1 VYLSHLRRASHRA
14 FSFTSARA
22 APRRRSII
30 TWWHRLRPAARNTCY
45 FLAGAT
51 SHSSSAGEGEGG
63 SRENRQYDRRIGA
76 LQNRENE
83 LWESNNHAA
92 GAAAAAATQ
101 RQTAFVTSVQ
111 QQTKHA
117 ISEYSNDFRHVF
129 DIRVL
134 DVTDAWRAGYWF
146 SAPALLVIT
155 STYDVMFLPLSVRL
169 SVCKITQK
177 VVETNSYEIFLTD
190 RQNKHSIFALIR
202 ITIGIS
208 SGIFT
213 TAGLHW
219 ILRPAP

>member
-1 VYLSHLRRASHRA
+1 MCVHVTGLRLSL
-14 FSFTSARA
+14 SARELYRTHVMMMMMRTMTSVMIHSVPVA
-22 APRRRSII
+22 PAPRLSSRVLFHVRARRSAPPI
-30 TWWHRLRPAARNTCY
+30 HNHLMASAQ
-45 FLAGAT
+45 AGST
-51 SHSSSAGEGEGG
+51 QYLLFPGRRHQPLEFGGGGEGG

-92 GAAAAAATQ
+92 AAAAAQ

-169 SVCKITQK
+169 SVCMSAK
-177 VVETNSYEIFLTD
+177 
-190 RQNKHSIFALIR
+190 
-202 ITIGIS
+202 
-208 SGIFT
+208 
-213 TAGLHW
+213 
-219 ILRPAP
+219 